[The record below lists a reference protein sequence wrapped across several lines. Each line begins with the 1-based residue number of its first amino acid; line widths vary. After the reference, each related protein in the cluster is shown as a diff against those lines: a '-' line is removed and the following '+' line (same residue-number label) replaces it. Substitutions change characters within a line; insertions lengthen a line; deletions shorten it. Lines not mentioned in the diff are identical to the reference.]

1 MKRILLLTTGGTIA
15 SVETAH
21 GLAPAPTNEP
31 LRRLLDELALPCKV
45 DVKSLFH
52 IDSTNFQPE
61 HWLEI
66 ARAIRAAYGPSGSG
80 TTSMTASSSATAPTP
95 WPIRRRRSLT
105 SFSIPPS
112 PLC

>member
-66 ARAIRAAYGPSGSG
+66 ARAIRAAYAQYDG
-80 TTSMTASSSATAPTP
+80 T
-95 WPIRRRRSLT
+95 IQ
-105 SFSIPPS
+105 
-112 PLC
+112 

>member
-52 IDSTNFQPE
+52 IDKKSLSTFCEDNVTSIFFKEFYSELTFQ
-61 HWLEI
+61 
-66 ARAIRAAYGPSGSG
+66 R
-80 TTSMTASSSATAPTP
+80 
-95 WPIRRRRSLT
+95 
-105 SFSIPPS
+105 
-112 PLC
+112 